1 MESSPAHA
9 HQHAKRGSESMR
21 AWRVSRRGGSRAHA
35 HLSCSLSAPSERP
48 CSPLQVHDMHAE
60 SARASTRRTNSK
72 GDDHDQ
78 RSSQLMQV
86 GCYTCSRHAAPL
98 WHASSALAE
107 PADLIAAP
115 SRKGKTTNGRRN
127 SYVSGQ
133 RPLLLPTTP
142 PAQKPV
148 AHAQVLSTASYLPL
162 GTHSKHATRP
172 SNRCLTK
179 RCRVSE

>member
-48 CSPLQVHDMHAE
+48 CSPLQVRGMHAE

-72 GDDHDQ
+72 GHDHDQ
-78 RSSQLMQV
+78 RSSQPMHA

-98 WHASSALAE
+98 WHAKGALAE

-115 SRKGKTTNGRRN
+115 SRTIKTANKRRN
-127 SYVSGQ
+127 SDVSVQ
-133 RPLLLPTTP
+133 RPLLLGPTP
-142 PAQKPV
+142 PPPKRVADAQIPP
-148 AHAQVLSTASYLPL
+148 TASCLPL
-162 GTHSKHATRP
+162 CTTSTHVTRP
-172 SNRCLTK
+172 SNR
-179 RCRVSE
+179 